1 MHATMNATELVE
13 ALKPST
19 TGLDHVIHTFKTLNT
34 FFHMVSWLWDGFPQ
48 MLDWCAGF
56 IPSVGAIS
64 IFRYDQPFSL
74 GNILRLISLFMFG
87 TLILEFTSGVQILP

>member
-13 ALKPST
+13 ALKPPT
-19 TGLDHVIHTFKTLNT
+19 TGLDYMIHTFKTLYT

-48 MLDWCAGF
+48 MLDLCAGF

-64 IFRYDQPFSL
+64 RLRYDQPFSL
-74 GNILRLISLFMFG
+74 GNILRLVSLFMFG
-87 TLILEFTSGVQILP
+87 TLILEFARGVQMLP